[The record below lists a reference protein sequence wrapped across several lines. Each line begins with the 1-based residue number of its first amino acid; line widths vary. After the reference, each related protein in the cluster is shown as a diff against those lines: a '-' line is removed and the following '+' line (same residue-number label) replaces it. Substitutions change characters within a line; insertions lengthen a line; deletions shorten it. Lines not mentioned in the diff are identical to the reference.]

1 MSTTFFSSLFFIN
14 RIHLPAPLQWLSQ
27 FVQPSFVQQHAVF
40 HVENIPAEKVPLA
53 LRQNSIYLTKL
64 ICKHYGKTQLLQ
76 RMAVDFE
83 ACMDITNVVV
93 KKVQKR
99 TKFTANGIVTINP
112 PNGNNN
118 SSGGGN
124 GDVYGENI
132 PAPHLHSSDEPSKHR
147 YFFRYCCLIYMPSF
161 SIQHCRNKV

>member
-1 MSTTFFSSLFFIN
+1 
-14 RIHLPAPLQWLSQ
+14 
-27 FVQPSFVQQHAVF
+27 
-40 HVENIPAEKVPLA
+40 
-53 LRQNSIYLTKL
+53 
-64 ICKHYGKTQLLQ
+64 
-76 RMAVDFE
+76 
-83 ACMDITNVVV
+83 MDITNVVV